1 MNRVHKIRL
10 IDNSYD
16 LEIAEQLLG
25 RFISQKIAFIEDRI
39 KETDPNHKDE
49 LNQLKLR
56 IDDLKAEKRSLN
68 LFIEEFDKENI
79 EMEIGCTIVMSAKNI
94 ESK

>member
-1 MNRVHKIRL
+1 MQTHHIRL

-16 LEIAEQLLG
+16 LEIAQQLLG

-39 KETDPNHKDE
+39 NETDPNDE

-56 IDDLKAEKRSLN
+56 ISDLNS
-68 LFIEEFDKENI
+68 
-79 EMEIGCTIVMSAKNI
+79 
-94 ESK
+94 